1 MRYLSLLLFLSL
13 WLPGRSQSPFTYAFA
28 QDTNVNLTRPR
39 VFERIGPDLY
49 RVFGGSG
56 NNDSAWT
63 YTAHMDASGELTD
76 MRTLR
81 CGVNTTNAMPSGVL
95 RTSDQGML
103 VAFALPVV
111 GTNAYS
117 FVHTDAN
124 GTVEWYRTYPDVYGQ
139 QMVDSDKG
147 LAEKDGHYFTMGRVT
162 VVPSNEG
169 HASTMVELD
178 ATGNCVVQRTWA
190 GGDIWS
196 GEGQGIV
203 RTADNGLL
211 TVAVEHPYS
220 SNSSWPNLSV
230 QHWTTDLGIDWSNKY
245 SLGYAHG
252 LVRVL
257 ATADGGS
264 LLTGYVFPSMG
275 SQQYPFFLRLDAA
288 GAVLWARRSLTS
300 GLIPQSAVEEPDGGF
315 AVCLYKTPAAPIV
328 ARLGSDGAFL
338 NAQRASGFAFP
349 VIPWGLTRDAD
360 TGEHLL
366 RATGGD
372 QNSTYLFRLD
382 EALAFDCESTP
393 YTWADTLVT
402 PTVNA
407 FPVEVTTAQL
417 NSTDTAWASYPAL
430 FSAVDACLSTFV
442 TEDEAVRT
450 NVWPVPTADV
460 VHVEWKGT
468 GAVSC
473 TVLDATGRVVGYEQ
487 AARVEGGSLR
497 VDLTGLGAGAYVL
510 RLQGAGAARRVRVVK
525 ERIR

>member
-1 MRYLSLLLFLSL
+1 MRRTLPLLLLLAL
-13 WLPGRSQSPFTYAFA
+13 WLPGRGQSPFTYAFA

-56 NNDSAWT
+56 NNDSSWT
-63 YTAHMDASGELTD
+63 YSAEMDASGALTN

-81 CGVNTTNAMPSGVL
+81 CGVNTTNAMPSSVL

-139 QMVDSDKG
+139 HMIDSDKG

-162 VVPSNEG
+162 AVPSNEG

-190 GGDIWS
+190 GGDVWS

-211 TVAVEHPYS
+211 TVAVEHLYS
-220 SNSSWPNLSV
+220 SNSSWPYLSV
-230 QHWTTDLGIDWSNKY
+230 QQWNADLAVSWSNKY

-275 SQQYPFFLRLDAA
+275 SQQYPFFLRLDGA
-288 GAVLWARRSLTS
+288 GTVLWARRSLTS
-300 GLIPQSAVEEPDGGF
+300 GLIPQGAVEQPDGGF

-328 ARLGSDGAFL
+328 ARLGSDGAFIS
-338 NAQRASGFAFP
+338 AQRASGFTFP
-349 VIPWGLTRDAD
+349 VIP
-360 TGEHLL
+360 
-366 RATGGD
+366 
-372 QNSTYLFRLD
+372 
-382 EALAFDCESTP
+382 
-393 YTWADTLVT
+393 
-402 PTVNA
+402 
-407 FPVEVTTAQL
+407 
-417 NSTDTAWASYPAL
+417 
-430 FSAVDACLSTFV
+430 
-442 TEDEAVRT
+442 
-450 NVWPVPTADV
+450 
-460 VHVEWKGT
+460 
-468 GAVSC
+468 
-473 TVLDATGRVVGYEQ
+473 
-487 AARVEGGSLR
+487 
-497 VDLTGLGAGAYVL
+497 
-510 RLQGAGAARRVRVVK
+510 
-525 ERIR
+525 